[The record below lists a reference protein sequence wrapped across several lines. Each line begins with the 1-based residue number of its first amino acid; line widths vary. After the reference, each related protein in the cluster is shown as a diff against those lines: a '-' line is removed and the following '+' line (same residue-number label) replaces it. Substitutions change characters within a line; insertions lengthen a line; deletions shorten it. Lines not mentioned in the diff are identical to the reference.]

1 MCVFQFLFWFSLI
14 YLLVSSYV
22 LYPSYILFICVCF
35 SLRVCLLGWLFVR
48 PFLGSFVGLFVWL
61 FVCLY
66 HYAFIDFPIS
76 TCMYCIYTNIHIYN
90 YIYTYIHHHYR
101 ITNHHKS
108 LFHCHQAAQIPQQV
122 PLKNQSKELFPPLPR
137 ASGENCL
144 KGRFLE
150 VKKKTRAPLSSSSS
164 SSSSCPYQG
173 TSSLSFRRKP
183 AWARRSC
190 KSWRLIPSSS

>member
-76 TCMYCIYTNIHIYN
+76 TCMYCIYTNIHIYIYN
-90 YIYTYIHHHYR
+90 YIYLYTPPLSD
-101 ITNHHKS
+101 HKS
-108 LFHCHQAAQIPQQV
+108 SQIIV
-122 PLKNQSKELFPPLPR
+122 SLPP
-137 ASGENCL
+137 
-144 KGRFLE
+144 
-150 VKKKTRAPLSSSSS
+150 
-164 SSSSCPYQG
+164 SCPNPS
-173 TSSLSFRRKP
+173 TSSTQ
-183 AWARRSC
+183 
-190 KSWRLIPSSS
+190 KSVKRNYSPHCPEHPEKTA